1 MAKKKKKQ
9 KKQYDNLTKFP
20 AFIPKKYSHWAALLI
35 IIVSFVIFFNQLFF
49 SNKDFLAVDYVAA
62 ISYQPFVEEA
72 EEQGLFPLWT
82 PYLFSGLPS
91 YASMIISG
99 DRWYDFTH
107 KLFQISYNFVRYIF
121 WDRYIFVV
129 ILFHILFGIAVYTLA
144 FHKTKN
150 AAAAL
155 FAAVSISFCLGIII
169 WAMEGHYTKA
179 RSLISL
185 PLLLFVIDQMKHRI
199 KPWHVLVT
207 VLLIHLHGPHIQMVF
222 YSIVAIIIYFVFFIV
237 RNLLI
242 KESVSGLV
250 KTGVVLGFCAVFAFL
265 MQSDRYFS
273 TYEYNQYSIR
283 GVGPIVDT
291 DETTGT
297 PGGGLDYEYAT
308 NWSFSPQEITTF
320 FIPSFYGYGTWT
332 YEGPLTQNQPVRVN
346 TYFGQMPF
354 TVAPI
359 YMGVILIAFAILG
372 MVYYR
377 KDPFVQYLM
386 ILSGIALLI
395 SFGRT
400 LPILYDPMYHYV
412 PLFDKF
418 RVPSM
423 ILILLHIA
431 FAVFAAYGVA
441 AITDLGK
448 KRHNQIPVW
457 LRRTLV
463 VLGTLFILSFLARG
477 VFEGSYTSLIERSGA
492 QVPPQLY
499 SWMYERMMND
509 LSFNLGLLLVAFG
522 AVVLYIRRSIPALA
536 LIALLIV
543 LTTTDLWRQA
553 YRPMDL
559 HPAQNLEKLFEPD
572 NAVQFIK
579 EDNEA
584 FRVFQIQNDQPLADN
599 RLSYHLLQD
608 IYGYHPAKLRIYQDM
623 IDVAGI
629 GNPFMWNLLNVK
641 YILSDRL
648 YDLPSL
654 EPVFDGQRKV
664 MQNTDQLPRMWFVD
678 RIEERTPIS
687 ILQSMRDADFRPL
700 EVAFVE
706 ESIEANI
713 DTAGERSVAD
723 ITDFGVHHIRAGVR
737 SEGNQFLVVSEVYY
751 PAGWNAYLNGEKIDI
766 VKTNYFMRGV
776 VIPEGEH
783 TLEMVF
789 EPRAFTIGK
798 NISIILNIFVI
809 GFALVLAGRTIVL
822 KRKSQT
828 TVTA

>member
-1 MAKKKKKQ
+1 MSKKKKDR
-9 KKQYDNLTKFP
+9 KKTQQHKER
-20 AFIPKKYSHWAALLI
+20 FIIPPGYEHPIMVLLLLL
-35 IIVSFVIFFNQLFF
+35 SFVIFFNALFF
-49 SNKDFLAVDYVAA
+49 ADKNFISSDYVASLA
-62 ISYQPFVEEA
+62 YLPFVEEA
-72 EEQGLFPLWT
+72 EDQGLFPLWT

-107 KLFQISYNFVRYIF
+107 KFFQTIYNSVRSIF

-129 ILFHILFGIAVYTLA
+129 ILFHLLFGIATYMLA
-144 FHKTKN
+144 YQKTKN
-150 AAAAL
+150 AGASL
-155 FAAVSISFCLGIII
+155 FAAISISFCLGIII

-185 PLLLFVIDQMKHRI
+185 PLLLIVVEQMRIKI
-199 KPWHVLVT
+199 KPWHILAAII
-207 VLLIHLHGPHIQMVF
+207 LIHMHGIHIQMVF
-222 YSIVAIIIYFVFFIV
+222 YSAFALGFYFIFFIV
-237 RNLLI
+237 RNLI
-242 KESVSGLV
+242 KKESIKPVLLTLV
-250 KTGVVLGFCAVFAFL
+250 VVGFCAAFAFF

-283 GVGPIVDT
+283 GVGPIMQT

-354 TVAPI
+354 TVAPV

-400 LPILYDPMYHYV
+400 LPILYDPMYHYF

-431 FAVFAAYGVA
+431 FAVFAAYGIA
-441 AITDLGK
+441 AITEFGK

-499 SWMYERMMND
+499 SWMYDRMMND

-522 AVVLYIRRSIPALA
+522 GVTLYVHRSIPALA

-559 HPAQNLEKLFEPD
+559 HPAQNLGRLFEPD

-579 EDNEA
+579 EDDET

-599 RLSYHLLQD
+599 RLSYHLVQD
-608 IYGYHPAKLRIYQDM
+608 IYGYHPAKLRVYQDM
-623 IDVAGI
+623 IEIAGI

-641 YILSDRL
+641 YILSDRF

-664 MQNTDQLPRMWFVD
+664 MHNTDQLPRVWFVN

-687 ILQSMRDADFRPL
+687 ILQSMQDAAFDPL

-706 ESIEANI
+706 ESIETDI
-713 DTAGERSVAD
+713 DTAGNRSFAEV
-723 ITDFGVHHIRAGVR
+723 TDFGIHHIRADVR
-737 SEGNQFLVVSEVYY
+737 SEGNQFLVMSEVYY

-776 VIPEGEH
+776 IIPEGDH

-789 EPRAFTIGK
+789 EPRAFAIGK

-809 GFALVLAGRTIVL
+809 GFALVLAGRTIVS
-822 KRKSQT
+822 KRKSRA
-828 TVTA
+828 TAAA